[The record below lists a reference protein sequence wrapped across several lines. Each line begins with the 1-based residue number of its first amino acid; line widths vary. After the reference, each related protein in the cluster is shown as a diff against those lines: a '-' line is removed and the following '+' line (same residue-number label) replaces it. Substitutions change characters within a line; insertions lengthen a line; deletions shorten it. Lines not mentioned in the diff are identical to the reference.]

1 MYNVY
6 VYYRV
11 DPRHA
16 DAAETPIRAL
26 MARMICRTGVTA
38 QLLKKCDEA
47 LLWME
52 SYGGIA
58 DRENFLRELAAVAE
72 EYDVGMFIEGD
83 RHVECFV
90 AKSDGQVSMGIN
102 HGA

>member
-1 MYNVY
+1 MYKVY

-16 DAAETPIRAL
+16 DAAGMPIRAL
-26 MARMICRTGVTA
+26 MARLTCRTGASA

-52 SYGGIA
+52 SYDGIA
-58 DRENFLRELAAVAE
+58 DRKNFLRELAAITE
-72 EYDVGMFIEGD
+72 EYDVGMFIDGE
-83 RHVECFV
+83 RHVECFFDD
-90 AKSDGQVSMGIN
+90 ALAETRFPADN
-102 HGA
+102 